1 MYKTT
6 GYPYDAAVQ
15 ASSRRRR
22 AERWAQ
28 RRERLRAVFRRVSV
42 AQA

>member
-1 MYKTT
+1 MYKTS

-15 ASSRRRR
+15 AGWRRRR

-28 RRERLRAVFRRVSV
+28 RREQLRAVFRRVNV
-42 AQA
+42 ARA